1 MKRSDVPMLK
11 AILFDLDNTLLD
23 FMKFKKESAR
33 AAAKAII
40 HSGLR
45 ESESVLYSKIFA
57 IYDSKG
63 IEYQRTFHDLLS
75 EYSLSPH
82 QLEHMKQAAIIAYTK
97 KKYSLL
103 RPQPKVVRTLSSLKS
118 SYKLGIVTD
127 APRDKAWQR
136 LVLSGLDLFF
146 YPVVTFNDTHEEKP
160 SVNPFKRALSLLKV
174 RPDEALFVGDNTRKD
189 IIGAKKV
196 GIMTCL
202 AKYGCLNYVPEE
214 DVADY
219 KIERFEELKRVV
231 KDVEE

>member
-1 MKRSDVPMLK
+1 MLK

-23 FMKFKKESAR
+23 FMRFKRESAR
-33 AAAKAII
+33 AAAKAILR
-40 HSGLR
+40 SGLR
-45 ESESVLYSKIFA
+45 ESESVLYSRIFA

-75 EYSLSPH
+75 GYPLSSH

-97 KKYSLL
+97 KKYGLL
-103 RPQPKVVRTLSSLKS
+103 RPQPKVIQTLTSLKS

-146 YPVVTFNDTHEEKP
+146 YPVVTFDDTFEEKP

-174 RPDEALFVGDNTRKD
+174 RPDEALFVGDNTGKD
-189 IIGAKKV
+189 ILGAKRV
-196 GIMTCL
+196 GIATCL

-219 KIERFEELKRVV
+219 TIEKFEEV
-231 KDVEE
+231 KKVIEEMGEG

>member
-1 MKRSDVPMLK
+1 MLK
-11 AILFDLDNTLLD
+11 VILFDLDNTLLD
-23 FMKFKKESAR
+23 FMRFKRESAR

-40 HSGLR
+40 RSGLR
-45 ESESVLYSKIFA
+45 EPESVLYSRIFA

-75 EYSLSPH
+75 GYPLSSH

-97 KKYSLL
+97 KKYGLL

-146 YPVVTFNDTHEEKP
+146 YPVVTFDDTFEEKP
-160 SVNPFKRALSLLKV
+160 SVNPFKRALGLLKV
-174 RPDEALFVGDNTRKD
+174 SPSEALFVGDNTGKD
-189 IIGAKKV
+189 ILGAKRV
-196 GIMTCL
+196 GLATCL
-202 AKYGCLNYVPEE
+202 ARYGCLNYVPEE

-219 KIERFEELKRVV
+219 KIERFEEIKGVV
-231 KDVEE
+231 KEIEG

>member
-1 MKRSDVPMLK
+1 
-11 AILFDLDNTLLD
+11 
-23 FMKFKKESAR
+23 
-33 AAAKAII
+33 
-40 HSGLR
+40 
-45 ESESVLYSKIFA
+45 
-57 IYDSKG
+57 
-63 IEYQRTFHDLLS
+63 
-75 EYSLSPH
+75 
-82 QLEHMKQAAIIAYTK
+82 MKQAAIIAYTK
-97 KKYSLL
+97 KKYGLL
-103 RPQPKVVRTLSSLKS
+103 RPQPKVIQTLTSLKS

-219 KIERFEELKRVV
+219 TIGRFEEVKKMVKRI
-231 KDVEE
+231 EG